1 MTNYDRDGKE
11 QTVGGIFSEIVDRLE
26 KYSTAIQSDGVESHS
41 IYTFFIKKYHRHVT
55 PFHSFYLVIVLDE
68 MLREAG
74 VEILCYTQF
83 SDVIVDNN
91 EIKYM
96 IATAPEGF
104 ICVSGK
110 IFIDCTG
117 NAALAE
123 KSGVTTYKGEEK
135 SKNSFLRISSNR
147 RYAVHTYFDFY
158 AIIIRR

>member
-1 MTNYDRDGKE
+1 MTAKNKRLAAF
-11 QTVGGIFSEIVDRLE
+11 FSEIVDRLE

-41 IYTFFIKKYHRHVT
+41 IYTFFIKKYHRYVT
-55 PFHSFYLVIVLDE
+55 PFDFFYLEIVLDE

-83 SDVIVDNN
+83 SDVIVDNK

-135 SKNSFLRISSNR
+135 AKTLSCESQAIGGMRCIPISIFMLS
-147 RYAVHTYFDFY
+147 
-158 AIIIRR
+158 